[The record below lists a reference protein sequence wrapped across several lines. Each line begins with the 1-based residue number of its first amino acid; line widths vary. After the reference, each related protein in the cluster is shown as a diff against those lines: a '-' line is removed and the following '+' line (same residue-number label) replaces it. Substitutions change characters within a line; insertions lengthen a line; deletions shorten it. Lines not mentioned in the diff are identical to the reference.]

1 MMTSLGAKIGTLA
14 VSAALAAAPA
24 HACTSLQYID
34 ATGTAYAG
42 RTLELQMELPYQLV
56 FVPAGAEFSSQVAD
70 QPALDYT
77 SQYAMLAVTM
87 PARMPTPEAPLG
99 PDDMKALE
107 GMNTAG
113 LSFSLH
119 AYPSVEGPQ
128 HQVERTQAVLSAIDM
143 GSWALG
149 QFATV
154 AEVKAALAEQ
164 PVMLEPLEMLGD
176 AEPPVHFVLHD
187 VTGGSIVIEF
197 DDGERTVYDNP
208 VGVMTNGPSF
218 DWHLTNLANYTHL
231 SNLDTATATFGGLS
245 VSQPDSGIATAGLPA
260 SNTSVGRFVRAAYY
274 AQYAE
279 KVADPDAAVQTLAH
293 VMNNFDRPR
302 GITLDARDGGEGDA
316 IARLAAGDSEYST
329 EYTSWTTLS
338 DLARSRLY
346 VRTYGGLNYAM
357 IDVARMA
364 DEADGVR
371 LMPLSALD
379 TAADDATDAL
389 LAARLP

>member
-1 MMTSLGAKIGTLA
+1 MPPVPAIVL
-14 VSAALAAAPA
+14 LAATVAVPA
-24 HACTSLQYID
+24 VACTSLQYID
-34 ATGTAYAG
+34 ATGKAYAG

-56 FVPAGAEFSSQVAD
+56 FVPAGAEFNSQVAD

-77 SQYAMLAVTM
+77 SQYAMLTVTM
-87 PARMPTPEAPLG
+87 PARKPTAEAPLG
-99 PDDMKALE
+99 PDDLKALE

-128 HQVERTQAVLSAIDM
+128 HQVDRTQAVLSAIDM

-197 DDGERTVYDNP
+197 DNGERTVYDNP

-231 SNLDTATATFGGLS
+231 SNLDTATATFGGLT

-274 AQYAE
+274 AQFAE
-279 KVADPDAAVQTLAH
+279 KVADPDAAVQTVAH
-293 VMNNFDRPR
+293 IMNNFHRPR

-316 IARLAAGDSEYST
+316 IARLDAGGSEYST

-338 DLARSRLY
+338 DLARDRLY
-346 VRTYGGLNYAM
+346 LRTYDALNF
-357 IDVARMA
+357 VALDLGRLA
-364 DEADGVR
+364 EGADGVR
-371 LMPLSALD
+371 VMPLSAIND
-379 TAADDATDAL
+379 AGAEATDAL
-389 LAARLP
+389 LAARAP